1 MDGFVRRWEIGSD
14 GVERGAT
21 EYYKKGLD
29 EATNKALVSSTTKKK
44 KPMPKKPIESL

>member
-14 GVERGAT
+14 GVAS
-21 EYYKKGLD
+21 EYNKKGVD
-29 EATNKALVSSTTKKK
+29 EATTNKALVSSTTKKK